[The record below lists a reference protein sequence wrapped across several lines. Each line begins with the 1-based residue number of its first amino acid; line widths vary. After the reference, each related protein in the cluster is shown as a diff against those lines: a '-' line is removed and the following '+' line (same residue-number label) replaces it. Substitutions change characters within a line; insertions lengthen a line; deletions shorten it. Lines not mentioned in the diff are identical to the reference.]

1 MIKDER
7 LEQYAG
13 EISKLTFHMQKLCA
27 TKEAQFCATINL
39 SPIQFRC
46 LRYLLKTT
54 FLQVKELAENME
66 LTPSR
71 ITNLLNNL
79 ESKGYIQRKISS
91 KDRRIIKVT
100 LTKNGREYASDIREK
115 YIKYHGEMLAMLEN
129 EDEIKSLFKNLK
141 KFEQIV
147 GEFLENRK
155 ENLK

>member
-1 MIKDER
+1 MIEDKS
-7 LEQYAG
+7 LEQYAD
-13 EISKLTFHMQKLCA
+13 EISKLTFNMQKMCTA
-27 TKEAQFCATINL
+27 KEALFCATINL

-54 FLQVKELAENME
+54 FLQVKELADNME

-79 ESKGYIQRKISS
+79 ESKGYIQRKISN

-100 LTKNGREYASDIREK
+100 LTKKGREYATEVREK
-115 YIKYHGEMLAMLEN
+115 YIKYHEEILSMLKDE
-129 EDEIKSLFKNLK
+129 EEIKSLFTNLK
-141 KFEQIV
+141 KFEQILD
-147 GEFLENRK
+147 EFLENQK